1 MEEYIKI
8 QDLTKTFQT
17 KNGSLPVLRGVDL
30 SVNQGEIFG
39 IIGFSG
45 AGKST
50 LARCVNGLEKPDT
63 GSIKVAGEEVTALS
77 KKQMRQERRHIGM
90 VFQNFNLFEAK
101 TVYENIAY
109 PLRIRHEKRAIIDE
123 KVKEVAQL
131 VGLSDKLSSYPGG
144 LSGGQKQR
152 VGIARALIGE
162 PDVLISDEATSALDP
177 QTTLQILD
185 LLRDINEKKGIT
197 ILMITHELDAIKYS
211 CDRMAVLEDGKIIE
225 EGPVVDIFQNPHS
238 RTGELFTKVFFRF
251 QNDEFQS
258 GAGI

>member
-1 MEEYIKI
+1 M
-8 QDLTKTFQT
+8 D
-17 KNGSLPVLRGVDL
+17 
-30 SVNQGEIFG
+30 
-39 IIGFSG
+39 
-45 AGKST
+45 GK
-50 LARCVNGLEKPDT
+50 D
-63 GSIKVAGEEVTALS
+63 VTSLS
-77 KKQMRQERRHIGM
+77 KKQMREERRHIGM
-90 VFQNFNLFEAK
+90 VFQNFNLFESK

-109 PLRIRHEKRAIIDE
+109 SLRIRHEKKDVLDQ
-123 KVKEVAQL
+123 KVKEVAEL
-131 VGLSDKLSSYPGG
+131 VGLSEKLSSYPGG

-185 LLRDINEKKGIT
+185 LLKSINKEKGIT

-211 CDRMAVLEDGKIIE
+211 CDRMAVLEGGKIIE
-225 EGPVVDIFQNPHS
+225 QGKVVDIFHNPHS
-238 RTGELFTKVFFRF
+238 RTGELFTKVFFQF